1 MADINENSVETN
13 DFVKPGE
20 PGSTEHVV
28 IGYFDDASSTDA
40 AIKDLIERGY
50 PRSHI
55 GVAYRDARGLDI
67 TPPSDWQWHGL
78 TLEVP
83 NGPAGER
90 DAVRTT
96 SVPTAVVHPSNYV
109 DPTLPP
115 APYPGDALHPRPVD
129 TLAPS
134 PEVARVESQ
143 PVDTDGDGDTSDEDN
158 TPHFVVAVAAANTTE
173 AANILKAHS
182 GDTGDANRIRSDV
195 ALMTGGTMAGVVAGA
210 VLGGP
215 AGAFVGGTVA
225 GALAAATASND

>member
-1 MADINENSVETN
+1 MSEINNDNVETSS
-13 DFVKPGE
+13 FVKPGA

-28 IGYFDDASSTDA
+28 TSYFDDAASTDA
-40 AIKDLIERGY
+40 AVKDLIERGY
-50 PRSHI
+50 PRTHI
-55 GVAYRDARGLDI
+55 GVAYRDSRGLDI

-90 DAVRTT
+90 DAVVTHA
-96 SVPTAVVHPSNYV
+96 VPTAVVTPSNYV

-115 APYPGDALHPRPVD
+115 APYPGDALHPRPIATV
-129 TLAPS
+129 APS
-134 PEVARVESQ
+134 PEVARVEGE
-143 PVDTDGDGDTSDEDN
+143 PVDVDNDDDNEDKA
-158 TPHFVVAVAAANTTE
+158 PHFVVAVAAADTTE

-195 ALMTGGTMAGVVAGA
+195 ALMTGGTLAGVVAGA